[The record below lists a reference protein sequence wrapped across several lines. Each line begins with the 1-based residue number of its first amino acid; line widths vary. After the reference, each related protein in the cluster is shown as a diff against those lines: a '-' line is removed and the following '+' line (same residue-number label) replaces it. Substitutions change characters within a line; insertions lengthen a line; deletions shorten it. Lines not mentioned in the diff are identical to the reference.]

1 MEPLLERDAA
11 AIRKAIRELAADHEP
26 AELYGAV
33 ARFAVLAYSPS
44 QHSIGAIL
52 AVAAAADLLEVISD
66 PFALLGECAV
76 YVAQIRRP
84 WSEPPIPDPPP
95 LEADDDA
102 SEANLVEAVQGRDR
116 LRAERWLARVLEG
129 DDSRSRFFSAA
140 SRDLSDAGQRLT
152 VATAVWTLAERFPA
166 QYRFAA
172 LRPAVQMWVAA
183 GPFSNSMTPSTA
195 VDPRTTVRQLAAEL
209 SEASGSPLVY
219 QRVILLDAALRLRAM
234 GEDEAAQ
241 RALGALQ
248 GSEERRIVEFD
259 VTLEDPVYELARDF
273 GCYLHAMAM
282 RTRWSEELDQNAME
296 AICRAARHNLLDSPS
311 FEQWALA

>member
-11 AIRKAIRELAADHEP
+11 AIRKGIRELATNHGP
-26 AELYGAV
+26 AELYAAV

-44 QHSIGAIL
+44 QHSIAALI
-52 AVAAAADLLEVISD
+52 AVASAVDLLDVVTD
-66 PFALLGECAV
+66 PVALLGECAV
-76 YVAQIRRP
+76 YVAQVRRP

-95 LEADDDA
+95 LGPDDDA
-102 SEANLVEAVQGRDR
+102 SEENLVEAVKGRDR
-116 LRAERWLARVLEG
+116 LRAERWLARVLES
-129 DDSRSRFFSAA
+129 DDSRRRFFSAA

-152 VATAVWTLAERFPA
+152 LATAVWTLAERFPV

-172 LRPAVQMWVAA
+172 LRPAVQMWVATGSISDPEPATSQA
-183 GPFSNSMTPSTA
+183 GVSTIA
-195 VDPRTTVRQLAAEL
+195 RQLAGEL

-234 GEDEAAQ
+234 GEEEAAR
-241 RALGALQ
+241 RALHALHD
-248 GSEERRIVEFD
+248 GEKRTIIEFEAVLD
-259 VTLEDPVYELARDF
+259 DPIYELARDF

-282 RTRWSEELDQNAME
+282 RPRWQEELDGSAME